1 MTLFYAVVER
11 LNFATSLYF
20 SSFPSRQQSLLL
32 RVTLICRLTLYLVVE
47 YFVCFAFDSVNDMLK
62 KSKKEEKKSQI
73 PTFYLL
79 T

>member
-62 KSKKEEKKSQI
+62 KIKKRKKNLKYRLFI
-73 PTFYLL
+73 Y
-79 T
+79 